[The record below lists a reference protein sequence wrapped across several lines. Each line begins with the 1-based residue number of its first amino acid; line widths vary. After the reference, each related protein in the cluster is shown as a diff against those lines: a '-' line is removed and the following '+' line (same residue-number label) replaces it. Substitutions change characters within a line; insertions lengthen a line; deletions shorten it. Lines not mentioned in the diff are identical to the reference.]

1 MSKQTFL
8 QGTIILI
15 IAGMITRLLGFINR
29 IVVARVMGEEGVGLY
44 MMALP
49 TLFLVITITQLGL
62 PVAISKRVAEADAT
76 NNQQKIKKILVVS
89 LIITGCTSLLVSTL
103 LVFIIPFIASSLLN
117 ESRTIYPLFAIC
129 PIIPIV
135 AVSAVIR
142 GYFQG
147 LQDMKPQS
155 YSQVIEQIV
164 RISCV
169 ALFVKL
175 LLPYGIEY
183 AAAGAMIS
191 VIIGEIISLS
201 FIIYVF
207 KRRKVIQIRYRF
219 FGYLKSSKDTLRELF
234 SVALPSTGSKMIGS
248 ISYFLEP
255 IIVMQ
260 SLAIA
265 GIASK
270 LATQQYGELTGY
282 VLPLLFL
289 PTFITQSL
297 SITLVPSIS
306 EAGAKQNLNLINYR
320 IHQSIRISFASGA
333 LATIVLSLFASP
345 ILIYMYGTDHASQ
358 FLVLMAPFFL
368 LLYIQAPLQAA
379 LQALD
384 LAKPAMWNSLIGA
397 CVKFIALFVL
407 ASSPQFRIK
416 GVALSMVAGIVLVT
430 SLHLATLLKAIK
442 FFIPFLDICKM
453 AALLLA
459 TWWFGSIMKSIY
471 LSMEANLLTLLGIF
485 IILTLI
491 YLILLFTLKFI
502 TKEELKQ
509 IPLFAKWI
517 QPKK

>member
-1 MSKQTFL
+1 MTKQTFL

-29 IVVARVMGEEGVGLY
+29 IVVARLMGTDGVGLY

-62 PVAISKRVAEADAT
+62 PVAISKRVAEADAA
-76 NNQQKIKKILVVS
+76 NNQQKIKEILIVS
-89 LIITGCTSLLVSTL
+89 LIITGCTSVLVSIL
-103 LVFIIPFIASSLLN
+103 LVFIIPFIATSLLTD
-117 ESRTIYPLFAIC
+117 SRTIYPLLAIC

-135 AVSAVIR
+135 AISAVIR

-155 YSQVIEQIV
+155 YSQVIEQVV

-175 LLPYGIEY
+175 LLPYGIEF

-191 VIIGEIISLS
+191 VILGEIVSLS
-201 FIIYVF
+201 FIIYIF
-207 KRRKVIQIRYRF
+207 KRRKVIKIRYRF
-219 FGYLKSSKDTLRELF
+219 FSYLKSSKDTLNELF
-234 SVALPSTGSKMIGS
+234 SIALPTTGSKMIGS

-270 LATQQYGELTGY
+270 LATEQYGELTGF

-306 EAGAKQNLNLINYR
+306 EAGAKKNKELIHYR
-320 IHQSIRISFASGA
+320 IHQAIRISFASGA
-333 LATIVLSLFASP
+333 LATIVLSLFAAP
-345 ILIYMYGTDHASQ
+345 ILMYMYGTDHASS

-368 LLYIQAPLQAA
+368 LLYIQSPLQAA

-397 CVKFIALFVL
+397 FIKFVALFVL
-407 ASSPQFRIK
+407 ASSPKFGIT
-416 GVALSMVAGIVLVT
+416 GVALAMVIGVVLVT
-430 SLHLATLLKAIK
+430 LLHLATLQKTIK
-442 FFIPFLDICKM
+442 FSIPFLDLGKM
-453 AALLLA
+453 ISLLLI
-459 TWWFGSIMKSIY
+459 TWWIGRILKSIY
-471 LSMEANLLTLLGIF
+471 ISMDSSFIILVGIFLILTLVYLTLLF
-485 IILTLI
+485 ALR
-491 YLILLFTLKFI
+491 FI
-502 TKEELKQ
+502 TKDELKQ
-509 IPLFAKWI
+509 IPFLAKWFTA
-517 QPKK
+517 K

>member
-1 MSKQTFL
+1 MTKQTFL
-8 QGTIILI
+8 QGTIVLI

-29 IVVARVMGEEGVGLY
+29 IVVARLMGSEGVGLY

-76 NNQQKIKKILVVS
+76 NNQQKIKSILIVS
-89 LIITGCTSLLVSTL
+89 LVITGCTSLLVSTL
-103 LVFIIPFIASSLLN
+103 LFFIIPFIATSLLTD
-117 ESRTIYPLFAIC
+117 SRTIYPLLAIC

-135 AVSAVIR
+135 AISAVIR

-155 YSQVIEQIV
+155 YSLVIEQVV

-175 LLPYGIEY
+175 LLPYGIEF

-191 VIIGEIISLS
+191 VIIGEISSLT
-201 FIIYVF
+201 FIIYLFKRKKVF
-207 KRRKVIQIRYRF
+207 KIRYRF
-219 FGYLKSSKDTLRELF
+219 FGYLKSSKDTLSELF

-255 IIVMQ
+255 IIVVQ

-270 LATQQYGELTGY
+270 LATEQYGELTGF

-297 SITLVPSIS
+297 AITLVPSIS
-306 EAGAKQNLNLINYR
+306 EAGAKNNHALIHYR

-333 LATIVLSLFASP
+333 LATIVLSLFAAP
-345 ILIYMYGTDHASQ
+345 ILMYMYGTDHASH
-358 FLVLMAPFFL
+358 FLVLMAPFFI

-384 LAKPAMWNSLIGA
+384 LARPAMWNSLIGA
-397 CVKFIALFVL
+397 FVKFGALFVL
-407 ASSPQFRIK
+407 ASSPKFGIT
-416 GVALSMVAGIVLVT
+416 GVALAMVIGVVLVT
-430 SLHLATLLKAIK
+430 LLHLASLQKAIK
-442 FFIPFLDICKM
+442 FTIPFLDIVKM
-453 AALLLA
+453 VGLLLI
-459 TWWFGSIMKSIY
+459 TWWIGKMFKNIY
-471 LSMEANLLTLLGIF
+471 LSMDSNLLILLGIF
-485 IILTLI
+485 LILTLI
-491 YLILLFTLKFI
+491 YLTLLFALRFI

-509 IPLFAKWI
+509 IPFFAKWF
-517 QPKK
+517 PS

>member
-1 MSKQTFL
+1 MTKQTFL

-29 IVVARVMGEEGVGLY
+29 IVVARLMGSEGVGLY

-62 PVAISKRVAEADAT
+62 PVAISKRVAEADAA
-76 NNQQKIKKILVVS
+76 NNPQEIKKILVVS
-89 LIITGCTSLLVSTL
+89 LIITGCTSIVAMVLLIFL
-103 LVFIIPFIASSLLN
+103 IPLIATSLLTDD
-117 ESRTIYPLFAIC
+117 RTIYPLLALS

-135 AVSAVIR
+135 AISSVIR

-175 LLPYGIEY
+175 LLPYGIEF

-191 VIIGEIISLS
+191 VILGELVSLS

-207 KRRKVIQIRYRF
+207 KRKKIFKIRYRF
-219 FGYLKSSKDTLRELF
+219 FGYLKSSKKTVSDLF

-248 ISYFLEP
+248 ISYFIEP
-255 IIVMQ
+255 ILVTQ

-265 GIASK
+265 GIAST
-270 LATQQYGELTGY
+270 LATKQYGELTGY

-297 SITLVPSIS
+297 AIALVPSIS
-306 EAGAKQNLNLINYR
+306 EAGANQNKGLIHYR

-333 LATIVLSLFASP
+333 LATIVLSLFAAP
-345 ILIYMYGTDHASQ
+345 ILLYMYGTDHASN
-358 FLVLMAPFFL
+358 FLVLMAPFFI

-397 CVKFIALFVL
+397 FVKFTALFIL
-407 ASSPQFRIK
+407 ASSPKFGIT
-416 GVALSMVAGIVLVT
+416 GVALAMVIGVVLVT
-430 SLHLATLLKAIK
+430 LLHLAALRKAIK
-442 FFIPFLDICKM
+442 FFIPISDISKM
-453 AALLLA
+453 VGLLVI
-459 TWWFGSIMKSIY
+459 TWWIGSMLKNIY
-471 LSMEANLLTLLGIF
+471 TAMEPNLFILMGIF
-485 IILTLI
+485 LILTLVYI
-491 YLILLFTLKFI
+491 TLLFALRFI

-509 IPLFAKWI
+509 IPFFAKWF
-517 QPKK
+517 PAK